1 MPREVDISNIERNF
15 ILHALEQGI
24 RVDGR
29 QLDQFRDVDLQFGD
43 EYGTVTARLGK
54 TRVHVQV
61 SAEVTKPLEDR
72 KFDGIFTITTELSPI
87 ASPAYEVGRP
97 TEQEV
102 LLSRT
107 LEKAIRRSRAID
119 TESLCIIAGTKC
131 WSIRADVHV
140 LDSDGGLIDCAC
152 MAIVAALRHFRRPDV
167 SVDGETVTIY
177 TMAERVPVPLSIM
190 HHPVCTTFSFYH
202 GGATV
207 LLDATRSEE
216 QARDASVTFTVND
229 FELCQISKMG
239 GSAIDALVLLR
250 CINTA
255 LAKGREVNGIVAKK
269 LAEDATKR
277 DVGGLIAE
285 LRAENER

>member
-1 MPREVDISNIERNF
+1 MPREVDISNIEQHF
-15 ILHALEQGI
+15 ILQALEQGV
-24 RVDGR
+24 RLDGR
-29 QLDQFRDVDLQFGD
+29 PLDHFRNLDLQFGD

-54 TRVHVQV
+54 TRVHVQI

-72 KFDGIFTITTELSPI
+72 KFDGIFTIVTELSPI
-87 ASPAYEVGRP
+87 ASPAYEVGRQ

-102 LLSRT
+102 ILSRT

-119 TESLCIIAGTKC
+119 TESLCIIAGAKC

-140 LDSDGGLIDCAC
+140 LDSDGGLVDCAC
-152 MAIVAALRHFRRPDV
+152 IAIVAALRHFRRPDV

-202 GGATV
+202 GGETV

-216 QARDASVTFTVND
+216 QVRDSSVTFTVND
-229 FELCQISKMG
+229 FELCQVSKMG
-239 GSAIDALVLLR
+239 GSSIDALVLLK

-255 LAKGREVNGIVAKK
+255 LSKGKEINEIVAKK
-269 LAEDATKR
+269 LAEDTTKR

>member
-1 MPREVDISNIERNF
+1 MPREVDISNIEQHF
-15 ILHALEQGI
+15 ILQALEQGV
-24 RVDGR
+24 RLDGR
-29 QLDQFRDVDLQFGD
+29 RLGHFRNLDLQFGD

-54 TRVHVQV
+54 TRVHVQI

-72 KFDGIFTITTELSPI
+72 KFDGIFTIVTELSPI
-87 ASPAYEVGRP
+87 ASPAYEVGRQ

-102 LLSRT
+102 ILSRT

-119 TESLCIIAGTKC
+119 TESLCIIAGAKC

-140 LDSDGGLIDCAC
+140 LDSDGGLVDCAC
-152 MAIVAALRHFRRPDV
+152 IAIVAALRHFRRPDV

-177 TMAERVPVPLSIM
+177 TMAERVSVPLSIM

-202 GGATV
+202 GGETV

-216 QARDASVTFTVND
+216 QVRESSVTFTVND
-229 FELCQISKMG
+229 FELCQVSKMG
-239 GSAIDALVLLR
+239 GSSIDALVLLK

-255 LAKGREVNGIVAKK
+255 LSKGKEINEIVAKK
-269 LAEDATKR
+269 LAEDTTKR

>member
-1 MPREVDISNIERNF
+1 MPREVEISNIERNF
-15 ILHALEQGI
+15 ILEALEQNV

-29 QLDQFRDVDLQFGD
+29 SPDQFRSLDLEFGD
-43 EYGTVTARLGK
+43 EYGTVTLRLGK
-54 TRVHVQV
+54 TRVFVQI

-72 KFDGIFTITTELSPI
+72 KFEGLFTITTELNSI
-87 ASPAYEVGRP
+87 ASPAYEVGRQ

-102 LLSRT
+102 ILSRM

-119 TESLCIIAGTKC
+119 TESLCIIAGAKC

-140 LDSDGGLIDCAC
+140 LDADGGLIDASCIAV
-152 MAIVAALRHFRRPDV
+152 VAALRHFRRPDV
-167 SVDGETVTIY
+167 SVDGENVTIY

-190 HHPVCTTFSFYH
+190 HNPVCITFSFYH
-202 GGATV
+202 GGDV
-207 LLDATRSEE
+207 ILLDATRSEE
-216 QARDASVTFTVND
+216 QCREAEVVLTVND
-229 FELCQISKMG
+229 FELCQVAKLG
-239 GSAIDALVLLR
+239 GSPIDAVVLLK
-250 CINTA
+250 CINKA
-255 LAKGREVNGIVAKK
+255 LGKGREINGVMAKK

>member
-1 MPREVDISNIERNF
+1 MPREVEISNIERNF
-15 ILHALEQGI
+15 ILEALEQEI

-29 QLDQFRDVDLQFGD
+29 ALDQLRSLDLEFGE
-43 EYGTVTARLGK
+43 EYGTVTLRTGK
-54 TRVHVQV
+54 TRVHVQI

-72 KFDGIFTITTELSPI
+72 KFEGIFTIVTELSPI
-87 ASPAYEVGRP
+87 ASPAFEVGRP

-102 LLSRT
+102 ILSRI

-119 TESLCIIAGTKC
+119 TESLCIIAGAKC
-131 WSIRADVHV
+131 WSIRADVHF
-140 LDSDGGLIDCAC
+140 LDADGGLIDASCI
-152 MAIVAALRHFRRPDV
+152 AIVAALRHFRRPDV
-167 SVDGETVTIY
+167 SVDGENVTIY

-190 HHPVCTTFSFYH
+190 HHPVCITFSFYH
-202 GGATV
+202 SGDII

-216 QARDASVTFTVND
+216 QVREAEVILTVND
-229 FELCQISKMG
+229 FELCQVAKLG
-239 GSAIDALVLLR
+239 GGAVDAVVLLK

-255 LAKGREVNGIVAKK
+255 LAKGREINGIVAKK
-269 LAEDATKR
+269 LAEDSTKR